1 MDVGERR
8 FADDDD
14 GDDDDDDHSYV
25 QNTTERGGLSISALL
40 LANSALPD
48 ANVMLLT
55 TQVAS
60 AGAAAVKSCSV
71 CDALVDRAV
80 LNRQCSLVLAVSHE
94 QRSGPQNASAPIC
107 LSVMRKVKEASLESR
122 TPTAGP
128 TTLSHNTSSLLG
140 EEDDMRKT
148 GGGGP
153 LGL

>member
-1 MDVGERR
+1 M
-8 FADDDD
+8 
-14 GDDDDDDHSYV
+14 
-25 QNTTERGGLSISALL
+25 SALL
-40 LANSALPD
+40 LASSALPD

-55 TQVAS
+55 TQVES
-60 AGAAAVKSCSV
+60 AAAAVKSFSV
-71 CDALVDRAV
+71 GDALDERAV
-80 LNRQCSLVLAVSHE
+80 LNRQCSLVLAASHE

-107 LSVMRKVKEASLESR
+107 LLVMRKVKEASLESR
-122 TPTAGP
+122 MPTAGP